1 MDGSREA
8 TAAGVGL
15 LVEEH
20 REAIAAAWRRA
31 VEGESAE
38 PALAFAVA
46 PLLREM
52 SLLLRR
58 AVPPRPGSEGWT
70 RCAVLVRSTAQ
81 PARIAREFRLL
92 RRAIWDALRAE
103 GHPILPDERRAAD
116 EWLDEALERS
126 LERIERAR
134 LRIDALERAPVV
146 MPPKGTT
153 SSQTPPPLPSA
164 RAARGDTQRR
174 GAASPPPPG
183 GGRATARRVMT
194 EGKEPPLVEA
204 DLVEPE

>member
-1 MDGSREA
+1 MDGKTMDGSRG
-8 TAAGVGL
+8 AAGVGL
-15 LVEEH
+15 LVEER
-20 REAIAAAWRRA
+20 REAIAAAWGRL

-52 SLLLRR
+52 SLVLRR
-58 AVPPRPGSEGWT
+58 AVPSRPGGGEGWT

-81 PARIAREFRLL
+81 PARIAREFRFL
-92 RRAIWDALRAE
+92 RRAIWEVLRAE

-134 LRIDALERAPVV
+134 LRIEALERGPVLI
-146 MPPKGTT
+146 PPKRPD
-153 SSQTPPPLPSA
+153 SPTPPPLPSA
-164 RAARGDTQRR
+164 RRAAPR
-174 GAASPPPPG
+174 PPPAS
-183 GGRATARRVMT
+183 GGRAPALQVMT
-194 EGKEPPLVEA
+194 EGGEPPLVEA
-204 DLVEPE
+204 DLLDTE